1 MGNPNFSIL
10 VVENFIKKI
19 KIVSPTIFNRKFIIK
34 QTLDEVEGLSLRFV
48 GEDWRRSA
56 EKAIFGR
63 LFILSGI

>member
-1 MGNPNFSIL
+1 VGNPNFSIL

-48 GEDWRRSA
+48 GEDWRRSS